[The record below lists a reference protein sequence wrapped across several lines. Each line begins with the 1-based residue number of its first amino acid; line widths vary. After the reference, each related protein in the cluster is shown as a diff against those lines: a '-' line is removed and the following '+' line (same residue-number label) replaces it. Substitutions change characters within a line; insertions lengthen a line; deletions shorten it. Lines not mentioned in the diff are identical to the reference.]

1 MARASSSWKISYAA
15 PKQAYEKHMFC
26 RPRLYEPRG
35 SVPDEVWEAIWPW
48 VPANCRVFDPHLIY
62 TPVVDGT
69 SLRTCLEKC
78 KKCRDAAMCFFVYSE
93 FGDILGGF
101 SPVIWARTSGYLDLM
116 TSFRAAEDA
125 FVFRRLQGK
134 STVDVFTWTGANQ
147 MLMQA
152 SELHGLIFG
161 GDDAAVHVNKDLTR
175 ATSSA
180 SRSFS
185 SPPLLEENHGESKVA
200 RHRWTE
206 FATPSRFAGTP
217 RVCESELTRTR
228 ESCTML
234 RWRQV
239 RGLRELKTVVQREL
253 ILNTAKDAEDLVEMS
268 TGAEAMLTNRRYDE
282 LKLMYRIFKRE
293 PTMLPHII
301 TAMEPY
307 IEGRARGVVE
317 DPQMIDSPA
326 AYMEKVLELKKEVDD
341 MVVSCFDSDT
351 EFQKGR
357 NRGLEAVLNKDTRC
371 AKYLALFC
379 DMQLKKGLKGRNE
392 EEVQTLVNQVVS
404 LFAHLKD
411 KDIFLD
417 IYKSALSRRLLNKL
431 SVSNDAEDCFI
442 TKLKVEC
449 GQQSIQKL
457 ASMFT
462 DMALSDQLQEE
473 YMKASHSGSPG
484 GVTHEV
490 RVLQTNAWPEKAHDV
505 PVIPC
510 PEMTTCIT
518 AYEAFY
524 NSKHNGRKLRW
535 IYNMGSVELKCYGL
549 ARPHILVVSAYQC
562 LALVLFNQRQQVT
575 LREIC
580 EATKL
585 PEEESRRQVTSL
597 TVSRHKVLLHDATGK
612 DLGSETKL
620 QVNDKFANE
629 KVKVAVSLIKKEEK
643 AETTTLAE
651 APVERKHVIDAAIVR
666 IMKSRNRLEHNSLL
680 DEVFRQ
686 CTLFKPQPAQIKS
699 QIEHLIE
706 REFLKRDDANRSIY
720 LYLRRESHRRF
731 RTSQIEAE
739 AGVQRRPAKA
749 ARRLRGAAPGQAEGR
764 APFADRHFWTE
775 RKKRGHDLA
784 GGCAAFPPGLC
795 SLSSFERQLKPEEK
809 MSALLDAKTAGLMQY
824 MLLGEHC
831 EGKRPPMALLASAS
845 TFDCLGLDAGACQ
858 APSKQTLAKRR
869 LQLMSKEGK
878 VDKVHGEGFPF
889 GFSQCPLQVAEE
901 RPVAAVASQ
910 VLQIPAI
917 FVLFDALALD
927 SASLRAPIK

>member
-1 MARASSSWKISYAA
+1 MMRLGVQNIAELSFQVAYSLPLRNLSMARVSSSWKISYAA
-15 PKQAYEKHMFC
+15 PKQAYEKHLFC

-35 SVPDEVWEAIWPW
+35 SVPDEIWEAIWPW

-134 STVDVFTWTGANQ
+134 TTVDVFTWTGANQ

-185 SPPLLEENHGESKVA
+185 SPPLLEENHGESKVDGV
-200 RHRWTE
+200 RDSFE
-206 FATPSRFAGTP
+206 ICRF
-217 RVCESELTRTR
+217 E
-228 ESCTML
+228 
-234 RWRQV
+234 
-239 RGLRELKTVVQREL
+239 ELKTVVQREL
-253 ILNTAKDAEDLVEMS
+253 ILNTAKDLVEMS

-293 PTMLPHII
+293 ATMLPHII

-317 DPQMIDSPA
+317 DPQMIDNPA

-341 MVVSCFDSDT
+341 MVASCFDSDT
-351 EFQKGR
+351 GFQKGR

-379 DMQLKKGLKGRNE
+379 DLQLKKGLKGRNE
-392 EEVQTLVNQVVS
+392 DEVQTLVNQVVS

-473 YMKASHSGSPG
+473 YMKGSHSGSPG
-484 GVTHEV
+484 GVIHEV
-490 RVLQTNAWPEKAHDV
+490 RVLQTNAWPEKADDV

-562 LALVLFNQRQQVT
+562 LALVLFNKRQQVT

-597 TVSRHKVLLHDATGK
+597 TVSRHKVLLHDGTGK

-620 QVNDKFANE
+620 QVNDKFSNE

-720 LYLRRESHRRF
+720 LYL
-731 RTSQIEAE
+731 
-739 AGVQRRPAKA
+739 P
-749 ARRLRGAAPGQAEGR
+749 
-764 APFADRHFWTE
+764 
-775 RKKRGHDLA
+775 
-784 GGCAAFPPGLC
+784 
-795 SLSSFERQLKPEEK
+795 
-809 MSALLDAKTAGLMQY
+809 
-824 MLLGEHC
+824 
-831 EGKRPPMALLASAS
+831 
-845 TFDCLGLDAGACQ
+845 
-858 APSKQTLAKRR
+858 
-869 LQLMSKEGK
+869 
-878 VDKVHGEGFPF
+878 
-889 GFSQCPLQVAEE
+889 
-901 RPVAAVASQ
+901 
-910 VLQIPAI
+910 
-917 FVLFDALALD
+917 
-927 SASLRAPIK
+927 

>member
-1 MARASSSWKISYAA
+1 
-15 PKQAYEKHMFC
+15 
-26 RPRLYEPRG
+26 
-35 SVPDEVWEAIWPW
+35 
-48 VPANCRVFDPHLIY
+48 
-62 TPVVDGT
+62 
-69 SLRTCLEKC
+69 
-78 KKCRDAAMCFFVYSE
+78 
-93 FGDILGGF
+93 
-101 SPVIWARTSGYLDLM
+101 
-116 TSFRAAEDA
+116 
-125 FVFRRLQGK
+125 
-134 STVDVFTWTGANQ
+134 
-147 MLMQA
+147 
-152 SELHGLIFG
+152 
-161 GDDAAVHVNKDLTR
+161 
-175 ATSSA
+175 
-180 SRSFS
+180 
-185 SPPLLEENHGESKVA
+185 
-200 RHRWTE
+200 
-206 FATPSRFAGTP
+206 
-217 RVCESELTRTR
+217 
-228 ESCTML
+228 
-234 RWRQV
+234 
-239 RGLRELKTVVQREL
+239 
-253 ILNTAKDAEDLVEMS
+253 MS
-268 TGAEAMLTNRRYDE
+268 TGAEAMLVNRRYDE

-351 EFQKGR
+351 GFQKGR

-379 DMQLKKGLKGRNE
+379 DLQLKKGLKGRNE

-473 YMKASHSGSPG
+473 YMKGSHSGSPG

-490 RVLQTNAWPEKAHDV
+490 RVLQTNAWPEKADDV

-535 IYNMGSVELKCYGL
+535 IYNMGSVELKCHGL

-706 REFLKRDDANRSIY
+706 RGSTLHLVDAIISNKRPLTEFLKRDDANRSIY
-720 LYLRRESHRRF
+720 LYLRH
-731 RTSQIEAE
+731 SQITGA
-739 AGVQRRPAKA
+739 QRAKA
-749 ARRLRGAAPGQAEGR
+749 ARRLRGAVPGQAEGR
-764 APFADRHFWTE
+764 
-775 RKKRGHDLA
+775 
-784 GGCAAFPPGLC
+784 
-795 SLSSFERQLKPEEK
+795 EK

-824 MLLGEHC
+824 M
-831 EGKRPPMALLASAS
+831 KRPPMALLASAS
-845 TFDCLGLDAGACQ
+845 TFDCPQQADLGEAAPPADEQGEGGEGALRGQSGPLRCLGSRFCIFEGPDQGPGLHQAEAALQAACFTHVEQGRVRFAFHGLDERGVDGVLSPAAIRGLLQPAD
-858 APSKQTLAKRR
+858 R
-869 LQLMSKEGK
+869 LQ
-878 VDKVHGEGFPF
+878 HAF
-889 GFSQCPLQVAEE
+889 G
-901 RPVAAVASQ
+901 ASNQ
-910 VLQIPAI
+910 STP
-917 FVLFDALALD
+917 
-927 SASLRAPIK
+927 

>member
-1 MARASSSWKISYAA
+1 MELAR
-15 PKQAYEKHMFC
+15 
-26 RPRLYEPRG
+26 
-35 SVPDEVWEAIWPW
+35 SVPWCIGPSHKT
-48 VPANCRVFDPHLIY
+48 R
-62 TPVVDGT
+62 
-69 SLRTCLEKC
+69 RTLK
-78 KKCRDAAMCFFVYSE
+78 
-93 FGDILGGF
+93 
-101 SPVIWARTSGYLDLM
+101 
-116 TSFRAAEDA
+116 
-125 FVFRRLQGK
+125 
-134 STVDVFTWTGANQ
+134 
-147 MLMQA
+147 
-152 SELHGLIFG
+152 
-161 GDDAAVHVNKDLTR
+161 
-175 ATSSA
+175 
-180 SRSFS
+180 
-185 SPPLLEENHGESKVA
+185 
-200 RHRWTE
+200 
-206 FATPSRFAGTP
+206 
-217 RVCESELTRTR
+217 
-228 ESCTML
+228 
-234 RWRQV
+234 
-239 RGLRELKTVVQREL
+239 ELKTVVQREL
-253 ILNTAKDAEDLVEMS
+253 ILNTAKDLVEMS
-268 TGAEAMLTNRRYDE
+268 TGAEAMLVNRRYDE

-351 EFQKGR
+351 GFQKGR

-379 DMQLKKGLKGRNE
+379 DLQLKKGLKGRNE

-473 YMKASHSGSPG
+473 YMKGSHSGSPG

-490 RVLQTNAWPEKAHDV
+490 RVLQTNAWPEKADDV

-535 IYNMGSVELKCYGL
+535 IYNMGSVELKCHGL

-720 LYLRRESHRRF
+720 LYLRASGQ
-731 RTSQIEAE
+731 TE
-739 AGVQRRPAKA
+739 AGRNRAT
-749 ARRLRGAAPGQAEGR
+749 RSAEGEGR
-764 APFADRHFWTE
+764 EATT
-775 RKKRGHDLA
+775 L
-784 GGCAAFPPGLC
+784 
-795 SLSSFERQLKPEEK
+795 QEK

-845 TFDCLGLDAGACQ
+845 TFDCLGLDA
-858 APSKQTLAKRR
+858 PSKQTLAKRR
-869 LQLMSKEGK
+869 LQLMSKEK
-878 VDKVHGEGFPF
+878 VEK
-889 GFSQCPLQVAEE
+889 E
-901 RPVAAVASQ
+901 RFVASQ
-910 VLQIPAI
+910 
-917 FVLFDALALD
+917 VLFDALALD
-927 SASLRAPIK
+927 SASLKAPIKDLGSTKQKLPFKPPASHTSNKAVSASLSTGSTSEAGRWSRRGRFWIGAILHTQGSTEF

>member
-1 MARASSSWKISYAA
+1 MSTKPVAKGDAIELNLETMTVEQGLELIEKERVQPLLTYLRTGTFENKTNMTFMKAYSVVVQFGDQQQHSFKLYSYYKKVISDYCKNGMIELQNLAGEDLLHAMAQLW
-15 PKQAYEKHMFC
+15 EKNTILVFWMQ
-26 RPRLYEPRG
+26 
-35 SVPDEVWEAIWPW
+35 
-48 VPANCRVFDPHLIY
+48 RVFQ
-62 TPVVDGT
+62 
-69 SLRTCLEKC
+69 
-78 KKCRDAAMCFFVYSE
+78 
-93 FGDILGGF
+93 
-101 SPVIWARTSGYLDLM
+101 YLDRFFTKSSTEYPDL
-116 TSFRAAEDA
+116 FKAAAQA
-125 FVFRRLQGK
+125 FAEHVFSKLKAKCVEALVAQVNRERDGVDIDQDVLRRLVEMLC
-134 STVDVFTWTGANQ
+134 TVGDAGPKVVKQKESAEKNAADRLLWQ
-147 MLMQA
+147 SQA
-152 SELHGLIFG
+152 RGVYKTDFESKL
-161 GDDAAVHVNKDLTR
+161 LT
-175 ATSSA
+175 TSA
-180 SRSFS
+180 EYYR
-185 SPPLLEENHGESKVA
+185 SKVA
-200 RHRWTE
+200 GWTAAYSCPQFLRE
-206 FATPSRFAGTP
+206 IQRRLEDEESRLSRYLDPS
-217 RVCESELTRTR
+217 SEK
-228 ESCTML
+228 
-234 RWRQV
+234 
-239 RGLRELKTVVQREL
+239 ELKTVVQREL
-253 ILNTAKDAEDLVEMS
+253 ILNTAKDLVEMS

-293 PTMLPHII
+293 ATMLPHII

-317 DPQMIDSPA
+317 DPQMIDNPA

-341 MVVSCFDSDT
+341 MVASCFDSDT
-351 EFQKGR
+351 GFQKGR

-379 DMQLKKGLKGRNE
+379 DLQLKKGLKGRNE
-392 EEVQTLVNQVVS
+392 DEVQTLVNQVVS

-473 YMKASHSGSPG
+473 YMKGSHSGSPG
-484 GVTHEV
+484 GVIHEV
-490 RVLQTNAWPEKAHDV
+490 RVLQTNAWPEKADDV

-562 LALVLFNQRQQVT
+562 LALVLFNKRQQVT

-597 TVSRHKVLLHDATGK
+597 TVSRHKVLLHDGTGK

-620 QVNDKFANE
+620 QVNDKFSNE

-720 LYLRRESHRRF
+720 LYL
-731 RTSQIEAE
+731 
-739 AGVQRRPAKA
+739 P
-749 ARRLRGAAPGQAEGR
+749 
-764 APFADRHFWTE
+764 
-775 RKKRGHDLA
+775 
-784 GGCAAFPPGLC
+784 
-795 SLSSFERQLKPEEK
+795 
-809 MSALLDAKTAGLMQY
+809 
-824 MLLGEHC
+824 
-831 EGKRPPMALLASAS
+831 
-845 TFDCLGLDAGACQ
+845 
-858 APSKQTLAKRR
+858 
-869 LQLMSKEGK
+869 
-878 VDKVHGEGFPF
+878 
-889 GFSQCPLQVAEE
+889 
-901 RPVAAVASQ
+901 
-910 VLQIPAI
+910 
-917 FVLFDALALD
+917 
-927 SASLRAPIK
+927 